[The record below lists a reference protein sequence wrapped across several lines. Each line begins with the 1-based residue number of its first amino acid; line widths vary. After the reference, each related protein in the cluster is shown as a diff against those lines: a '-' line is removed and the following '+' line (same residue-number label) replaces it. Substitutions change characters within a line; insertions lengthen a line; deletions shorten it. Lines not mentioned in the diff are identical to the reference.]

1 MTLELQ
7 GDTFSPSEAERL
19 TGLSLVRK
27 VEPGE
32 IGERGRYRGQPT
44 PYGAAALAVP
54 EAVPEEQKLEWLL
67 TVALEHLSTFRRLG
81 ADEPEVYAT
90 YAYDAQCNL
99 SYSSSELEK
108 LARLSLPF
116 CVSCYRDESQFEQAV
131 PTVAG

>member
-32 IGERGRYRGQPT
+32 LGKCGRHRGQPT

-54 EAVPEEQKLEWLL
+54 EAVPEGQKLEWLL
-67 TVALEHLSTFRRLG
+67 ATALEHLSTFQRLG
-81 ADEPEVYAT
+81 ADDPEVYAA
-90 YAYDAQCNL
+90 YAFDAQCNL
-99 SYSSSELEK
+99 SYTPSELDK
-108 LARLSLPF
+108 LARLGLPF
-116 CVSCYRDESQFEQAV
+116 SVSCYRDESQFEQAV
-131 PTVAG
+131 PTV